1 MDWMGG
7 ILHWLHLLGIVA
19 WVGGLFFSILV
30 MNPALGVVSPPER
43 GKFMGAF
50 MRRWMP
56 LVWGAVALTG
66 ITGILEARGGIGL
79 AALFSFSSLYTNL
92 LLLKIALVTVMI
104 IVGAITSFVLGPRLM
119 SMAAPGPPSGGP
131 PAGPRTGPPPEVA
144 QIQNQL
150 NLLAYTNFVL
160 GILVLLVMGLI
171 EGG

>member
-19 WVGGLFFSILV
+19 WVGGLFFQVLV

-56 LVWGAVALTG
+56 LVWGAVALVG
-66 ITGILEARGGIGL
+66 ITGILEARSGIGL
-79 AALFSFSSLYTNL
+79 AALFSSSSRYANL

-104 IVGAITSFVLGPRLM
+104 ILGAIASFVLIPRLM
-119 SMAAPGPPSGGP
+119 SIAATGPPTGGP
-131 PAGPRTGPPPEVA
+131 PAGPPPEVA
-144 QIQNQL
+144 KIQNQIS
-150 NLLAYTNFVL
+150 LLAYTNFVL
-160 GILVLLVMGLI
+160 GILVLLVQGLI
-171 EGG
+171 EGR

>member
-7 ILHWLHLLGIVA
+7 IISWLHLLGIVT
-19 WVGGLFFSILV
+19 WVGGIFVSVLA

-56 LVWGAVALTG
+56 LVWGAAALTV
-66 ITGILEARGGIGL
+66 ITGILSARSGIGI
-79 AALFSFSSLYTNL
+79 AAIFSFSSRYTNL
-92 LLLKIALVTVMI
+92 LLLKIILVTVMI
-104 IVGAITSFVLGPRLM
+104 IVGAIISFVLGPRLT
-119 SMAAPGPPSGGP
+119 SMAGAGPPGGGP
-131 PAGPRTGPPPEVA
+131 PAAGPPPEIA

-150 NLLAYTNFVL
+150 NLLTYTNFVL
-160 GILVLLVMGLI
+160 GMLVLLVMGLI